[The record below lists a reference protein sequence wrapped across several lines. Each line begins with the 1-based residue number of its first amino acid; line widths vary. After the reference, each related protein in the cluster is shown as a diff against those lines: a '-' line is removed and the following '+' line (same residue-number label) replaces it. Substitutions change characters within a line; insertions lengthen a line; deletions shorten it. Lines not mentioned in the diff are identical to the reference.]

1 MIRLLWRILMEIR
14 LLILSS
20 ITSLRDLYE
29 MNVNPGLVLFA
40 QFSSGLGFLIQLQS
54 PLEFKGDIVI

>member
-20 ITSLRDLYE
+20 TTSLRDLYE
-29 MNVNPGLVLFA
+29 MNANPGLVLFA

-54 PLEFKGDIVI
+54 PLEFKGNIVI